1 MQDDNT
7 NTTPILT
14 TRFDPNDL
22 AAKLICADGRIW
34 DEFDFHGAGKALA
47 LADARAAH
55 NDAAEY
61 SRELKDLATKHPTKG
76 IGLYLAIARTTRN
89 DARRNLAVIA
99 EELA

>member
-7 NTTPILT
+7 NTTPTYT

-22 AAKLICADGRIW
+22 AAKLICADGRVW
-34 DEFDFHGAGKALA
+34 DELHDAGRALA
-47 LADARAAH
+47 LADARAAY
-55 NDAAEY
+55 NDATEY
-61 SRELKDLATKHPTKG
+61 SRELEDLAKKHPTHG
-76 IGLYLAIARTTRN
+76 IGLYLAIARTTRD